1 MKTFYVEVYFRKDI
15 KVKGFDNTPMLDDY
29 KQVTKQLKILA
40 ISKEDMISKV
50 LKVDKDVAYIHIIEV
65 QQEQIQ

>member
-1 MKTFYVEVYFRKDI
+1 VKTFYVEIYFRKDI
-15 KVKGFDNTPMLDDY
+15 KVKGLDDVPVLDNY
-29 KQVTKQLKILA
+29 KQTTKQLKILA

-50 LKVDKDVAYIHIIEV
+50 LKTYKDVAYIHIIEV